1 MGLELVE
8 EKDGRVVVVTVR
20 GRLDSNTSQAFGA
33 RLEMLAALA
42 EPRVVLDFAGIEF
55 MSSAGL
61 QVILALHKRLKA
73 ARGMLTLCAVQAPV
87 REVLDI
93 TGFADM
99 LGVHLGRAD
108 AIAALV

>member
-1 MGLELVE
+1 MGLELIE
-8 EKDGRVVVVTVR
+8 EKGDRIIIVIAR
-20 GRLDSNTSQAFGA
+20 GRLDSNTSQVFGA
-33 RLEMLAALA
+33 RLEKLTSLA
-42 EPRVVLDFAGIEF
+42 EPRVVLDFAVIEF

-61 QVILALHKRLKA
+61 RVILALHKRVRA

-99 LGVHLGRAD
+99 LGVHSARAD
-108 AIAALV
+108 AISALA